1 MGLFADVKGQ
11 KRAVNLLMS
20 HLKNDNLSHS
30 YLFIGKEGT
39 GKEFIAK
46 EFAGYILCDNAKGD
60 DCDSCIKYEKGI
72 HPDFFYIDGAGGI
85 KINQIR
91 EVIERINLTPSLSKR
106 KVLLITKA
114 ENIGIEAAN
123 ALLKTLEEPPADS
136 VIVITTKSEKR
147 LPETIISRSQLIK
160 LNVISEEDIKEA
172 LKSEF
177 SKKDVDEVISIAE
190 GSIGKAKK
198 LLSDKKHL
206 KEKKEIITDIEILF
220 KSKSV
225 IEKFNVLNKYDKKKN
240 LKVFF
245 DIYSRVIFNSIYSEI
260 LEKEVGLSSL
270 VPESVSLP
278 RKKVIGNK
286 ILKIYRNLDYNVSLR
301 IAMEEIILED
311 ELNA

>member
-1 MGLFADVKGQ
+1 MGLFTDVKGQ

-20 HLKNDNLSHS
+20 HLKNDKLSHS

-46 EFAGYILCDNAKGD
+46 EFTGYILCDNAKED
-60 DCDSCIKYEKGI
+60 DCDSCIRYKKGI
-72 HPDFFYIDGAGGI
+72 HPDFFYIDGTDGI

-91 EVIERINLTPSLSKR
+91 EVIERINLTPSLSKK

-136 VIVITTKSEKR
+136 VIIITTKSEKR
-147 LPETIISRSQLIK
+147 LPETVISRSQLIK
-160 LNVISEEDIKEA
+160 LNVIAEEDIREV

-177 SKKDVDEVISIAE
+177 AAKDVDEVISIAE
-190 GSIGKAKK
+190 GSIGEAKK

-206 KEKKEIITDIEILF
+206 KQKKEIIADIKILF
-220 KSKSV
+220 KTQSI

-240 LKVFF
+240 LKILF
-245 DIYSRVIFNSIYSEI
+245 DIYARTIFNSIYAEI
-260 LEKEVGLSSL
+260 LEKEVGFSGL
-270 VPESVSLP
+270 VPGNVSLF
-278 RKKVIGNK
+278 RKKVIGKK